1 MRLQKDAL
9 RALKQGVKFYKNEVR
24 EIEEMRSKLLEN
36 PEARNTEEQLEDIGE
51 IRKILDSLH
60 TQVYNMEE
68 NSIALEDLD
77 KQLRYV
83 AKKLYEV
90 EQTVIEYCDKVNDLQ
105 ITYYSEVIS
114 TYDSWYVITRN

>member
-9 RALKQGVKFYKNEVR
+9 RALKQGVKFYKSEVR
-24 EIEEMRSKLLEN
+24 EIEEMRSKLVEN
-36 PEARNTEEQLEDIGE
+36 PEARDAEEQLQMEDIGE
-51 IRKILDSLH
+51 IRNKLDSLH
-60 TQVYNMEE
+60 TQVYKMEE
-68 NSIALEDLD
+68 NSIELEELD

-83 AKKLYEV
+83 AKKLYEI

-114 TYDSWYVITRN
+114 VYDS